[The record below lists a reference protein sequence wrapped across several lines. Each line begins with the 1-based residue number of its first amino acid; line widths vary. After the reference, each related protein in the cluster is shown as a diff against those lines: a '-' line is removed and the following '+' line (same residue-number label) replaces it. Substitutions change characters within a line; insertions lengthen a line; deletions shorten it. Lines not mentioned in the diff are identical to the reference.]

1 MADFVTLDDGGLAVK
16 LDPEGQ
22 EAAIMITKDGEVSF
36 VSVTPEDADETEGD
50 ESPPHVWLAEGIASA
65 LSDPELFEEI
75 RAIAERAHELKWEPV
90 DDVPSD
96 CPAKK
101 VH

>member
-36 VSVTPEDADETEGD
+36 VSVTPEDARRRTYGL
-50 ESPPHVWLAEGIASA
+50 PKVLRPHC
-65 LSDPELFEEI
+65 PI
-75 RAIAERAHELKWEPV
+75 RNCSKKSGRSLNAHTN
-90 DDVPSD
+90 
-96 CPAKK
+96 
-101 VH
+101 